1 VIEGT
6 VWIILN
12 ITNFVTTIIYDR
24 LWITYHFHVHLL
36 FIQLIICHVENYDKN
51 ISNIC
56 VSRIFAI
63 KHTDNTIK
71 TIKAHGKRTTFTL
84 LRIFIIDFSLNF
96 NNLNTRP
103 LRHTRWMPTSPIP
116 YLLYNK
122 SLILAEHVAVTW
134 LQRKGPIS
142 IINMIV

>member
-1 VIEGT
+1 MIEGT

-12 ITNFVTTIIYDR
+12 IKNFVTTIICDR
-24 LWITYHFHVHLL
+24 LWITYHFYMHLL
-36 FIQLIICHVENYDKN
+36 FIQLIICHVDNYDKTF
-51 ISNIC
+51 SNIC
-56 VSRIFAI
+56 VSRIFV

-84 LRIFIIDFSLNF
+84 LLIFIIDFSLNF
-96 NNLNTRP
+96 NNLNTRL
-103 LRHTRWMPTSPIP
+103 LRHTRRMPTSPIS

-122 SLILAEHVAVTW
+122 SLILAEHVEVTW
-134 LQRKGPIS
+134 LQGKGPIS